1 MIRPLLRF
9 AVRAAL
15 FPLKAVA
22 RLVRGESEPARPAPP
37 PPASSKP
44 PPKSAPRP
52 GPSAFDVQVD
62 PADVV
67 TRRRAGNEMV
77 FVDVR
82 ERGELM
88 ASGKIEGALH
98 IPLRD
103 VPSRHSEIPRDKEVV
118 VYCAA
123 GMRSLDAAMFL
134 RDQGFDRALSLSGG
148 IGGWSGA
155 GGVLV
160 PHS

>member
-1 MIRPLLRF
+1 MIRPLFRL
-9 AVRAAL
+9 AVRVAKL
-15 FPLKAVA
+15 PL
-22 RLVRGESEPARPAPP
+22 RLLRQGFSGKPASPPAPSAPRQTPTTRP
-37 PPASSKP
+37 PPAK
-44 PPKSAPRP
+44 
-52 GPSAFDVQVD
+52 GPSPFDVQID
-62 PADVV
+62 PAKVLE
-67 TRRRAGNEMV
+67 RQRGGEALL

-103 VPSRHSEIPRDKEVV
+103 VPTRHGEIGRDRDIV

-134 RDQGFDRALSLSGG
+134 RDQGFEKVSSLSGG
-148 IGGWSGA
+148 IGGWQQA
-155 GGVLV
+155 GGTLV
-160 PHS
+160 AHG